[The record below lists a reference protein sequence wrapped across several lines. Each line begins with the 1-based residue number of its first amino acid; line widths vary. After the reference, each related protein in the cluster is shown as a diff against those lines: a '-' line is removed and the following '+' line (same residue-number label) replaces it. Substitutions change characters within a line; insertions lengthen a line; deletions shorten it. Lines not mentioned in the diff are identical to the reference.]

1 MSLGRERGSGGKGEV
16 PVKWSEMRLSVW
28 NGDAAG
34 EAPAGMLFGNGSE
47 TRATC
52 ELAMDGSGQTP
63 LQLR

>member
-1 MSLGRERGSGGKGEV
+1 
-16 PVKWSEMRLSVW
+16 MRLSAW

-34 EAPAGMLFGNGSE
+34 EAPAGMLFCNGSE
-47 TRATC
+47 ARAAC